1 MSTSEFL
8 HLMIIFCILL
18 RRNTY
23 ILKQL
28 SKTFQKSTFSS
39 HLCSWVQG
47 YVRVFSLFP
56 VSVVW
61 CKGELRNWA
70 PAVSGNE
77 KERLQA
83 PHGWDTGIMHCQH
96 WDPSRHFQLWKPASS
111 CGKWWKCSGESWGAD
126 HHTSERWG
134 WWSHHIIALSC
145 TNCSPRGLA
154 TAAQEDCSREVH
166 CTCRSCAQGSFLAIV
181 PSCIVSSASSLC
193 KCSICKGRCSM
204 AGCP

>member
-1 MSTSEFL
+1 MNTSEFL

-28 SKTFQKSTFSS
+28 SKTFQKSTSTS
-39 HLCSWVQG
+39 HLYSWVQG
-47 YVRVFSLFP
+47 YIWVFSLFP

-61 CKGELRNWA
+61 CKEELRNWA

-83 PHGWDTGIMHCQH
+83 PRGWDTGIMHCQH

-126 HHTSERWG
+126 HHTSEHWG
-134 WWSHHIIALSC
+134 WWSHQIIACPVMYKLQPQGLGHSC
-145 TNCSPRGLA
+145 TGELHQGNSLHM
-154 TAAQEDCSREVH
+154 QIMCSRII
-166 CTCRSCAQGSFLAIV
+166 S
-181 PSCIVSSASSLC
+181 
-193 KCSICKGRCSM
+193 
-204 AGCP
+204 